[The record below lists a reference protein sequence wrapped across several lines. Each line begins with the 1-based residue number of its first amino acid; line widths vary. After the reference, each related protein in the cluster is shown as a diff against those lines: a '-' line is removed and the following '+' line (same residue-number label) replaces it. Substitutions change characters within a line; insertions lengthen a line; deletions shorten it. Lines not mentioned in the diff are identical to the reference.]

1 MQTISNVKWSKFEYK
16 VNVKYSIR
24 IYIVGVFFIHPHNI
38 VILNILFKSKEF
50 NTRENEELGQDTL
63 IYFIISWSCSSNCE

>member
-50 NTRENEELGQDTL
+50 NTREN
-63 IYFIISWSCSSNCE
+63 